1 MPQYML
7 LLHESAAAFK
17 GLSPEQMQA
26 IFRRYKAWGQS
37 LRAQGRMVG
46 GSKLRDG
53 EGRVLR
59 LNGSKPLVTDGPY
72 SESKEVI
79 GGYYTIEAD
88 DYEHAIETAKDYP
101 HEDFGTHESSAL
113 EKVKMGKA

>member
-7 LLHESAAAFK
+7 LLHGNPTAYA

-26 IFRRYKAWGQS
+26 IMGRYKAWGQN
-37 LRAQGRMVG
+37 LRAQGRIVSS
-46 GSKLRDG
+46 SKLRDG

-88 DYEHAIETAKDYP
+88 DYEHAVETAKECP
-101 HEDFGTHESSAL
+101 HVDFGTIEIRAI
-113 EKVKMGKA
+113 EKV

>member
-7 LLHESAAAFK
+7 LLHESPSAFK

-26 IFRRYKAWGQS
+26 IFGRYKAWGQS
-37 LRAQGRMVG
+37 LRTQGRMVG

-88 DYEHAIETAKDYP
+88 DYEHAIETAKECP
-101 HEDFGTHESSAL
+101 HVDFGTIEIRQI
-113 EKVKMGKA
+113 EKM

>member
-1 MPQYML
+1 
-7 LLHESAAAFK
+7 
-17 GLSPEQMQA
+17 
-26 IFRRYKAWGQS
+26 
-37 LRAQGRMVG
+37 MVG

-88 DYEHAIETAKDYP
+88 DYEHAIETAKECP
-101 HEDFGTHESSAL
+101 HVDFGPIEIREIENFAAVEPPISSRR
-113 EKVKMGKA
+113 G